1 MMPAGGDGAHTAGLA
16 LRAAACRTAAL
27 LRKVPDPNAAVPG
40 LDWNAAQTAAH
51 LVAELQIY
59 AGLVGGIVD
68 SRDDI
73 VVADGVAAADHRT
86 AANARHLKH
95 FAERDMSKLADMLV
109 PAVDAFLTATSVRN
123 ADERIRTPAG
133 RAMTLSTLTRLLL
146 GEQLIHALDIARAA
160 RVTWAISK
168 ADALQVVGGVMSIV
182 PDYID
187 RDRAA
192 GQRAAYELRF
202 RGGPRYR
209 LLVDDGTAII
219 TPAGGP
225 VDCWI
230 SADPAAF
237 LLVGYGR
244 LSQWSQILRGR
255 MMVGGLKPWLALG
268 FGRLLIGA

>member
-1 MMPAGGDGAHTAGLA
+1 
-16 LRAAACRTAAL
+16 
-27 LRKVPDPNAAVPG
+27 
-40 LDWNAAQTAAH
+40 
-51 LVAELQIY
+51 
-59 AGLVGGIVD
+59 
-68 SRDDI
+68 
-73 VVADGVAAADHRT
+73 
-86 AANARHLKH
+86 
-95 FAERDMSKLADMLV
+95 
-109 PAVDAFLTATSVRN
+109 
-123 ADERIRTPAG
+123 
-133 RAMTLSTLTRLLL
+133 MTLSTLTKLLL
-146 GEQLIHALDIARAA
+146 GDQLIHALDIARAA

-192 GQRAAYELRF
+192 GLRAAYELRF

-255 MMVGGLKPWLALG
+255 MMVGGLKPWLGLG

>member
-1 MMPAGGDGAHTAGLA
+1 MMLAGADGALTAGPA
-16 LRAAACRTAAL
+16 LRAAASRTAAL
-27 LRKVPDPNAAVPG
+27 LRNVPDPNATVPG
-40 LDWNAAQTAAH
+40 LDWNVAETAAH

-59 AGLVGGIVD
+59 AGIVRGIVD
-68 SRDDI
+68 SRDNI
-73 VVADGVAAADHRT
+73 AVADGVAAAARRT
-86 AANARHLKH
+86 AANAAHLQN
-95 FAERDMSKLADMLV
+95 FAERDVSRLADMLV
-109 PAVDAFLTATSVRN
+109 PAVDAFLEATSARN

-133 RAMTLSTLTRLLL
+133 RAMTLSTLTTLLL
-146 GEQLIHALDIARAA
+146 SDQLIHALDIARGA

-168 ADALQVVGGVMSIV
+168 EDALQVIGGVMSIV

-192 GQRAAYELRF
+192 GLRAAYELRF

-230 SADPAAF
+230 SADPAVF

-244 LSQWSQILRGR
+244 LSQWKEILRGR
-255 MMVGGLKPWLALG
+255 MMVGGLKPWLGLG
-268 FGRLLIGA
+268 FGRLLIDA